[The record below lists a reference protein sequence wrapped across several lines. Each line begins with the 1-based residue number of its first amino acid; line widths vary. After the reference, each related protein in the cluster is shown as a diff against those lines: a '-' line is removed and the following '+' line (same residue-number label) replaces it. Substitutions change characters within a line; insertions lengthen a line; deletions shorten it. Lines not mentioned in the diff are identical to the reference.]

1 MIKSKV
7 LMIVGKMSDD
17 DDDDDWVKANWT
29 EN

>member
-7 LMIVGKMSDD
+7 LMIVGKMTDD